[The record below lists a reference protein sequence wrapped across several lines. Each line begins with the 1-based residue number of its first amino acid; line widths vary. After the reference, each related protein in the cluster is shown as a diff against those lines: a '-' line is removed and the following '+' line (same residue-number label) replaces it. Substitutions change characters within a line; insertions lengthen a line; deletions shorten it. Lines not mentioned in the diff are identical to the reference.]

1 MSGIEANEQFLAKV
15 LLLSND
21 LSVSTTKTL
30 FVDGADGEEVKRTG
44 FPLPPRS
51 AQILWNYFNRQ
62 CSRCERTFKLSGCQG
77 VGCFRASNFSCLTPV
92 NSSLPCEN
100 LLVDLSVW
108 RFQKKDYGE
117 ADCAWVARGGEES
130 VHKPWSFRVQD
141 GGRVGGL

>member
-51 AQILWNYFNRQ
+51 AQIL
-62 CSRCERTFKLSGCQG
+62 
-77 VGCFRASNFSCLTPV
+77 
-92 NSSLPCEN
+92 
-100 LLVDLSVW
+100 
-108 RFQKKDYGE
+108 
-117 ADCAWVARGGEES
+117 
-130 VHKPWSFRVQD
+130 
-141 GGRVGGL
+141 